1 MPFTACPP
9 SLAWISLK
17 PQLEA
22 PGLYR
27 KALKI
32 NGLLVH
38 VLSSKT
44 NSLDYLFLPAFSNVG
59 GLTFGEIDLINCVL
73 YVCYSRYSRRNFGVV
88 CFGCCGR
95 PVSVSSDGV
104 VIKVVF
110 WKNTVRY
117 LFSLDELSVVLHNSY
132 TRLVIALIVVASCDV
147 RLYDDSSSNPSVCVG
162 FL

>member
-9 SLAWISLK
+9 SPAWISVK

-27 KALKI
+27 KALEI
-32 NGLLVH
+32 NWLLVH
-38 VLSSKT
+38 VISSKT

-73 YVCYSRYSRRNFGVV
+73 YVCYSRYSRRDFGVV

-117 LFSLDELSVVLHNSY
+117 LFSLDELSVVLHTSY

>member
-9 SLAWISLK
+9 SLARISLK

-59 GLTFGEIDLINCVL
+59 GLTVGEIDLINCVL
-73 YVCYSRYSRRNFGVV
+73 YVCYSRCSRKNFGVA
-88 CFGCCGR
+88 CFGCCGW
-95 PVSVSSDGV
+95 PMSVSSGGV
-104 VIKVVF
+104 VVKVVF
-110 WKNTVRY
+110 
-117 LFSLDELSVVLHNSY
+117 
-132 TRLVIALIVVASCDV
+132 
-147 RLYDDSSSNPSVCVG
+147 
-162 FL
+162 

>member
-1 MPFTACPP
+1 MSNSGFFFACFSFTAWFLVLSC
-9 SLAWISLK
+9 
-17 PQLEA
+17 LEA

-59 GLTFGEIDLINCVL
+59 GLTVGEIDLINCVL
-73 YVCYSRYSRRNFGVV
+73 YVCYSRCSRRNFGVA
-88 CFGCCGR
+88 CLGCCGR

-104 VIKVVF
+104 VVKVVF
-110 WKNTVRY
+110 
-117 LFSLDELSVVLHNSY
+117 
-132 TRLVIALIVVASCDV
+132 
-147 RLYDDSSSNPSVCVG
+147 
-162 FL
+162 